1 MNRFRERLGWL
12 LAAIGANYSRKE
24 FLSPVFLGER

>member
-12 LAAIGANYSRKE
+12 LEVIGANYSRKE
-24 FLSPVFLGER
+24 FLFLVFL